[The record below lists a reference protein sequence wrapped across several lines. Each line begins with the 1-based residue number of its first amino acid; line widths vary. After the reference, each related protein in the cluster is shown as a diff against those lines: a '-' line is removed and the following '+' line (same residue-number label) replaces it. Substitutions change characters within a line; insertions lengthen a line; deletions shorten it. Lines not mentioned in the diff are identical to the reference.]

1 MKSTAPLIH
10 ARVGSLERTGYLTP
24 YLAELIVDDVRR
36 RGAGARVEI
45 RLPVDANQATL
56 DTLDERLAPLRRH
69 GVRVVCRRERGP
81 RRTAITPDAAA

>member
-10 ARVGSLERTGYLTP
+10 AQVGGLERMGYLTP

-36 RGAGARVEI
+36 RGAGACVEI
-45 RLPVDANQATL
+45 RLGADADQASL
-56 DTLDERLAPLRRH
+56 DALDERLAPLRRH
-69 GVRVVCRRERGP
+69 GVRVVCRRERGS